1 MGKSILESYS
11 RVLESLAFNIAARIE
26 DLLYVD
32 DINKESDKLSSMRLM
47 SHKKIAIP
55 YSVPLS
61 GTPYRTTYTAPNFS
75 PGPPLP
81 SPARGERTPFLVGS
95 CKGERT
101 RRGLGVKRVLTNYL
115 VGDAKANG
123 CGQNLEGRNA
133 VLDRVAEG
141 RTSRSSLDAKDSSSS
156 ISQLIAGS

>member
-1 MGKSILESYS
+1 M
-11 RVLESLAFNIAARIE
+11 
-26 DLLYVD
+26 D
-32 DINKESDKLSSMRLM
+32 DINNEKDRLSSARLM

-61 GTPYRTTYTAPNFS
+61 GTPYRTTYTTPNFS

-81 SPARGERTPFLVGS
+81 SPARGERTPFPIGS

-115 VGDAKANG
+115 VGDAKADG
-123 CGQNLEGRNA
+123 CGQSLEGRDS
-133 VLDRVAEG
+133 VSDRVAEG
-141 RTSRSSLDAKDSSSS
+141 RTSRSSLDAKDS
-156 ISQLIAGS
+156 ISQLIDR

>member
-1 MGKSILESYS
+1 M
-11 RVLESLAFNIAARIE
+11 LESLAFNIAARIE

-32 DINKESDKLSSMRLM
+32 DINKESDKPSSTRLM

-61 GTPYRTTYTAPNFS
+61 GTPYRTTYTTPNFS

-115 VGDAKANG
+115 VGDP
-123 CGQNLEGRNA
+123 
-133 VLDRVAEG
+133 VTDRVAEG

-156 ISQLIAGS
+156 ISQLIDK